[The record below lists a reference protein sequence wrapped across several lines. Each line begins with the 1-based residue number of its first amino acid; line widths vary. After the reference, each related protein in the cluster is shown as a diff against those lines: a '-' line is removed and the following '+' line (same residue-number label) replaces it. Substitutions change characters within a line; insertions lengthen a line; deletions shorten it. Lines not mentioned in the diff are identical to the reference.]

1 MNCSSKG
8 AQSLALLSTIE
19 AWPTRRFFE
28 GGDWQFDQTEKSGAK
43 AFFRNPVNFLTTVT
57 CSFL

>member
-8 AQSLALLSTIE
+8 AQSLTSLSTIE

-28 GGDWQFDQTEKSGAK
+28 GGDWQFDQTEKSRLK
-43 AFFRNPVNFLTTVT
+43 HF
-57 CSFL
+57 S